1 MDGGS
6 LRRFARDGRRVAGV
20 TGLLAFLA
28 RRSRGFI
35 LLAGALLILLL
46 GVVNYLTG
54 PELRFYVFYWLPIAM
69 VAWFAGQRWG
79 YAAVVASGAC
89 WALANGTEW
98 LAERPSVLVW
108 NTAVSVLSFALL
120 AHLIARLRLLVDQEH
135 ETARTDYLTG
145 IANAR
150 AMSEALQAEIGRARR
165 RGAPLTLAYVDLDDF
180 KQVNDRLGHEAG
192 DRALAAIAQAIRGNL
207 RAGDSVARIGGDE
220 FAFLLPETDQAQ
232 APAVVDRVLA
242 RMREAVTRA
251 RLSITFSVGA
261 VTCRGF
267 DGTAEELLRRADGL
281 MYEAKQGG
289 KDAVRSATIVGA
301 DEEAA
306 TTTRAGPA
314 SAY

>member
-6 LRRFARDGRRVAGV
+6 LPRFARDGRRVAGV

-28 RRSRGFI
+28 RRSRGFV

-46 GVVNYLTG
+46 GVVNSLTG

-79 YAAVVASGAC
+79 YAAVIGSGAG
-89 WALANGTEW
+89 WALANGSEW
-98 LAERPSVLVW
+98 LAERPNVLIW
-108 NTAVSVLSFALL
+108 NTAVSLLSFALL
-120 AHLIARLRLLVDQEH
+120 AHLIARLRLLVDQER

-150 AMSEALQAEIGRARR
+150 AMTEALEAEIGRARR
-165 RGAPLTLAYVDLDDF
+165 SGAPLTLAYLDLDDF

-192 DRALAAIAQAIRGNL
+192 DRALVAIARAIRGNL

-220 FAFLLPETDQAQ
+220 FAFLLPETDQVQ
-232 APAVVDRVLA
+232 APAVVGRVLA

-267 DGTAEELLRRADGL
+267 SGAADELLRRADGL

-289 KDAVRSATIVGA
+289 KNAVRSATIVGA
-301 DEEAA
+301 EDD
-306 TTTRAGPA
+306 PA
-314 SAY
+314 RPVTAPER